1 MRAERYRLIAQDF
14 ATAIRDG
21 TIPAGTR
28 LPTHRELA
36 AKYGVALATAT
47 KVYRELASTGLVV
60 GERGRGTFVRDLS
73 GFGGLDSRR
82 LPIGA
87 RIADLSFNQPLAPGQ
102 DDQLRHALRELAAEG
117 DLTSLLTQH
126 PPGGRGADRAT
137 VAEYL
142 RTVGVDT
149 GRDDVVV
156 TSGAQ
161 HALDAVIAGV
171 VPAGRAIAVDAL
183 TYPGL
188 KLIAD
193 TRRVELVPVG
203 VTAAG
208 TDVDDLDALCRARA
222 VAAIYL
228 VPTLHNPLGFV
239 LDEAA
244 RTRIVDIARRHDCLL
259 IEDSTYAFLE
269 PGAPPPLHT
278 LAPERTFHVGSLS
291 KNLATGL
298 RFGYVVAPARQ
309 RDAVKRV
316 LRASHWGTS
325 SIVTAL
331 ATRLLADGTV
341 ERLQAQRRA
350 DARRR
355 QLIAAR
361 ELTDLGY
368 HAHPSA
374 YWGWLTLPDDIRA
387 DIVAHRLADSGVLV
401 STADAFA
408 VATNP
413 PNALRIALANPP
425 LAELDAVLRTIRG
438 AVRVI

>member
-1 MRAERYRLIAQDF
+1 MRPERYRLIAEEI
-14 ATAIRDG
+14 ASAIRDG

-36 AKYGVALATAT
+36 ARYGIALATAT
-47 KVYRELASTGLVV
+47 KVYRELAVTGLVV
-60 GERGRGTFVRDLS
+60 GERGRGTFARDLS

-82 LPIGA
+82 LPAGA
-87 RIADLSFNQPLAPGQ
+87 RLADLSFNQPLAPGQ
-102 DDQLRHALRELAAEG
+102 DDQLRQAMRELAAEG

-142 RTVGVDT
+142 RTAGLDVG
-149 GRDDVVV
+149 GDDVLV

-171 VPAGRAIAVDAL
+171 VPAGQAVAVDAL
-183 TYPGL
+183 TYPGM

-193 TRRVELVPVG
+193 TRRVDLVPVG
-203 VTAAG
+203 GTPVG
-208 TDVDDLDALCRARA
+208 TDTDALDAVCRSRA

-239 LDEAA
+239 LDLAA

-259 IEDSTYAFLE
+259 IEDATYAFLE
-269 PGAPPPLHT
+269 PGAAPPLHA

-298 RFGYVVAPARQ
+298 RFGYVVVPPGQ
-309 RDAVKRV
+309 RNAVNRV

-341 ERLQAQRRA
+341 ERLQAQRRD
-350 DARRR
+350 DARLR
-355 QLIAAR
+355 QVIATR
-361 ELTDLGY
+361 ELSDLGY

-374 YWGWLTLPDDIRA
+374 YWGWLTLPGDIRA
-387 DIVAHRLADSGVLV
+387 DIVAHRLADRGILV

-408 VATNP
+408 VAANP

-425 LAELDAVLRTIRG
+425 LAELDTVLRTIRG
-438 AVRVI
+438 AVRLI

>member
-1 MRAERYRLIAQDF
+1 MRAERYRLIAQEI

-36 AKYGVALATAT
+36 AQYGLALATAT

-73 GFGGLDSRR
+73 GFGGLESRR
-82 LPIGA
+82 LPVGA
-87 RIADLSFNQPLAPGQ
+87 RMADLSFNQPLAPGQ
-102 DDQLRHALRELAAEG
+102 DDQLRQALRALAAEG
-117 DLTSLLTQH
+117 DLTSLLTQD
-126 PPGGRGADRAT
+126 PPGGRRADRET
-137 VAEYL
+137 VADYL
-142 RTVGVDT
+142 HTVGI
-149 GRDDVVV
+149 DVGGDNVLIA
-156 TSGAQ
+156 SGAQ

-171 VPAGRAIAVDAL
+171 VPAGQAVAVDAL
-183 TYPGL
+183 TYPGM

-193 TRRVELVPVG
+193 SRRVELVPVA
-203 VTAAG
+203 VTPTG
-208 TDVDDLDALCRARA
+208 TDVDALDAVCRSRA

-228 VPTLHNPLGFV
+228 MPTLHNPLGFV
-239 LDEAA
+239 LDPQA
-244 RTRIVDIARRHDCLL
+244 RTRIADIARRHDCLL

-269 PGAPPPLHT
+269 PNAPPPLHV
-278 LAPERTFHVGSLS
+278 LAPERTFYVGSLS

-298 RFGYVVAPARQ
+298 RFGYVVAPDGQ
-309 RDAVKRV
+309 VNTVNRV

-341 ERLQAQRRA
+341 GRLQEQRRD

-355 QLIAAR
+355 QVIAIH
-361 ELTDLGY
+361 ELADLGY
-368 HAHPSA
+368 QAHPCA
-374 YWGWLTLPDDIRA
+374 YWGWLTLPDDVRA

-408 VATNP
+408 VAPNP

-425 LAELDAVLRTIRG
+425 MTELDAVLRTIRT
-438 AVRVI
+438 AVRLV